1 LFRNDVVGWLTGQ
14 RRWPASICDRSCYVW
29 LAVATD
35 ARTGSGI
42 RRRRADGERRRQAI
56 LRGAAEL
63 ATVEGLDG
71 LSIGRLADHIGMSKS
86 GLYAHFD
93 SKEELQLATIDEA
106 QDIFVREV
114 TERAMAQPEGVA
126 RLLGLCDS
134 FLSHLERRVFPGG
147 CFFAAAAA
155 EFDTH
160 DGRVRE
166 KVRDFFDDWLRDMAD
181 LVREAQ
187 RRGEID
193 ARADADQLAFEIDS
207 LLLGANAGFVLFGD
221 RTALDRARTGIHH
234 RLRLAGE

>member
-1 LFRNDVVGWLTGQ
+1 MATE
-14 RRWPASICDRSCYVW
+14 PATEPRE
-29 LAVATD
+29 
-35 ARTGSGI
+35 

-71 LSIGRLADHIGMSKS
+71 LSIGRLASHIGMSKS

-106 QDIFVREV
+106 QGIFVREV
-114 TERAMAQPEGVA
+114 TGPALAQPDGVA
-126 RLLGLCDS
+126 RILGLCDA

-160 DGRVRE
+160 DGRVKE
-166 KVRDFFDDWLRDMAD
+166 KVRDFFERWLRDISDM
-181 LVREAQ
+181 VREAQ

-193 ARADADQLAFEIDS
+193 AGLDPDQVAFEIDS
-207 LLLGANAGFVLFGD
+207 LLLGANSGFVLFGD
-221 RTALDRARTGIHH
+221 QRALERARAGIRH
-234 RLRLAGE
+234 RLQPATS